1 MLPPCSPASA
11 PSPSLCFACPS
22 PRGGE
27 RGDQA
32 SGNGADGANG
42 VGYAEML
49 ASAATRECREAVS
62 APNAGDPAQLQ
73 RICDCT
79 HDKIIAAQPGPL
91 EPEESRRAKMKDAL
105 NACVAEAGA
114 NAAG

>member
-1 MLPPCSPASA
+1 MQPRFRSIALAL
-11 PSPSLCFACPS
+11 LCLSVAAC
-22 PRGGE
+22 GE
-27 RGDQA
+27 QGDQA
-32 SGNGADGANG
+32 SGNGGDGGDG

-49 ASAATRECREAVS
+49 ASAATRECREAAS

-91 EPEESRRAKMKDAL
+91 EPEESRRAKLKGAL
-105 NACVAEAGA
+105 DACVAEVGA